1 MAKSQTRLS
10 SQLGLRGVVDLGL
23 KIDPFWKFG
32 INTYTLMYLKWV
44 MYTYGSVPLLFTGN
58 YLNIVNRLYP
68 NTKCFWC

>member
-1 MAKSQTRLS
+1 MGSDKSH
-10 SQLGLRGVVDLGL
+10 RGVDLSL

-32 INTYTLMYLKWV
+32 INMYSTCNQQTLMYFKWV
-44 MYTYGSVPLLFTGN
+44 MYMYVLVPSLFTGN